1 MDPALPP
8 SPGAAG
14 VLAVTMSTTDW
25 TIAAA
30 IVLLFLLSIIL
41 AVAETALTRMSRAK
55 AQALAETSGRRGEV
69 LLSLVEHQEWLNPTL
84 LVVLSTQLVQSTL
97 LGVLASRLFG
107 AWGVFGAT
115 LVNVTLFFV
124 VAEVA
129 PKTWAIQHTDR
140 AALAFARPIKALAG
154 WGPLR
159 LLSRG
164 LIGLT
169 NVLLPGKGL
178 KRGPY
183 TSEEEL
189 LAVAD
194 LAVEDEVIEAEERRL
209 IESVIELGDTVVR
222 EVMVPRT
229 DMVTFAADFRV
240 VDAMEVV
247 ILNGYSRIPVCGDG
261 IDDIVGIVH
270 AKDLMRAERDGHEDR
285 AVGELARPARFVPE
299 TKRVAMLLR
308 EMQRERF
315 HMAIVVDEYGGTAG
329 LVALEDIIEELLGE
343 IVDEFDV
350 EDPMIE
356 PLPGGDVRVNARMP
370 LDEVNDLIH
379 AQLPEGDWDTI
390 GGLLLS
396 ELGHVPV
403 EGEAVEV
410 GGWQLTAQR
419 VQGRRIGRVRLHR
432 LTAFDPP
439 APAPSGRNGD
449 R

>member
-1 MDPALPP
+1 MMGTVSTPP
-8 SPGAAG
+8 STG
-14 VLAVTMSTTDW
+14 VLAAALTTADW
-25 TIAAA
+25 MIATA
-30 IVLLFLLSIIL
+30 VVVLFLLSIVL
-41 AVAETALTRMSRAK
+41 AAAETALTRVSKAR
-55 AQALAETSGRRGEV
+55 AQALAETKGRRGEI

-84 LVVLSTQLVQSTL
+84 LVVLTTQLVQSTL

-107 AWGVFGAT
+107 AWGVVGAT
-115 LVNVTLFFV
+115 TVNVTLFFV

-140 AALAFARPIKALAG
+140 AALASARPIKALAN
-154 WGPLR
+154 WGPLK

-183 TSEEEL
+183 TSQEEL

-194 LAVEDEVIEAEERRL
+194 LAVQDEVIEAEERRL
-209 IESVIELGDTVVR
+209 IESVIDLGDTVVR

-229 DMVTFAADFRV
+229 DMVTVTAEFRA

-247 ILNGYSRIPVCGDG
+247 LLNGYSRIPACGEG
-261 IDDIVGIVH
+261 IDDVVGIVH
-270 AKDLMRAERDGHEDR
+270 AKDLMRAERDGHEER
-285 AVGELARPARFVPE
+285 TVAELARPARFVPE
-299 TKRVAMLLR
+299 TKGVADLLR
-308 EMQRERF
+308 EMQVDRF
-315 HMAIVVDEYGGTAG
+315 HMAIAVDEYGGTAG
-329 LVALEDIIEELLGE
+329 LITLEDIIEELLGE

-356 PLPGGDVRVNARMP
+356 PLQGGDVRVNARMA

-379 AQLPEGDWDTI
+379 AHLPEGDWDTI

-396 ELGHVPV
+396 ELGHVPA
-403 EGEAVEV
+403 EGESVEV

-432 LTAFDPP
+432 VEAFDALP
-439 APAPSGRNGD
+439 AEQEVR
-449 R
+449 